1 MSYAATSLIQTTAPF
16 LLLLIAGLCL
26 AATYITVSRHQRPGD
41 HRSSRIPSF
50 GNWPDEDNTDVKVPD
65 TRLTGAGS
73 FLPAAKDAQ
82 VTLGPDCPSRAA
94 GPLFFDGKDRRP

>member
-1 MSYAATSLIQTTAPF
+1 MPSTVITPLQAAAPF

-26 AATYITVSRHQRPGD
+26 AATYLAVSRHQKSGD
-41 HRSSRIPSF
+41 QRSSRIPSF
-50 GNWPDEDNTDVKVPD
+50 GNWPDEDNTD

-94 GPLFFDGKDRRP
+94 GPLFFDGKDRRA